1 MFPAQQPLVFPVRC
15 VLSPC
20 PHWGIC
26 FPCHR
31 RSYVEWQEI
40 VPPVFSAVLCLPV
53 SICRFLLL
61 FPENVLLLHRRQT
74 RFPFTSAPRRERM
87 SVASQWSRPSAS
99 GAELRGRRV
108 TFPAGGP
115 PPPPPPPTR
124 SSACRPS
131 RSSPWDGGDGSASR
145 RGGRWGP
152 VPSALRW
159 GGAGSSRTVQFGK
172 RVCPN
177 PGPQPSCR
185 DGSEDSC

>member
-1 MFPAQQPLVFPVRC
+1 MSPLGHLFLLSQTFLCRMAGDSPPRPPSSQLCCAFLFPFVVFCCCSPRMCFCFTDARPAFPSRARHVVSACPWPPSGRGPARLEQSSEGGAS
-15 VLSPC
+15 LSP
-20 PHWGIC
+20 PGSQ
-26 FPCHR
+26 PPA
-31 RSYVEWQEI
+31 
-40 VPPVFSAVLCLPV
+40 VPS
-53 SICRFLLL
+53 
-61 FPENVLLLHRRQT
+61 
-74 RFPFTSAPRRERM
+74 
-87 SVASQWSRPSAS
+87 
-99 GAELRGRRV
+99 
-108 TFPAGGP
+108 